1 MPSMTTCVRLFSIT
15 LFGYCALLA
24 SSALAAAPPE
34 DATPLDEA
42 APPAAPEDEA
52 EAEADSEPASDDSDE
67 PAEGSASGSASVAI
81 EGPAVAPQPIEPE
94 SEPAVDKAS
103 LPWRYRV
110 GIVAQTRERN
120 RNDIPWIKRWA
131 PERLMTELG
140 VFGGVLFPAENHD
153 FYDPGTGY
161 KPLWVSAGGLG
172 LRAAFFPERFI
183 GVEAEGGAFLGHTR
197 TSDNDPVVLWNARG
211 HVVAQL
217 PWWNVTP
224 FVLVG
229 GGGVGVRAN
238 PFVLGT
244 DVDPSVHWG
253 GGVKVFLHRYVA
265 LRVEGRHVLAP
276 KQATQNSFTS
286 HGEFLAGLTFTL
298 GRAKPLPEPPPDP
311 DRDKDGFL
319 NDRDDCPDTPG
330 VSPDGCPA
338 RDSDKDGFVDTEDA
352 CIYEA
357 GVEPDGC
364 PIRDQD
370 RDGIP
375 DATDKC
381 IDRPETDNGFED
393 EDGCPDEIPEEVR
406 EFSGVIEGIEFDR
419 DSTEITE
426 RSKPTL
432 DRALKVLT
440 DYPDIRIEIVG
451 HTDNEGTTEY
461 NLELSQGRADS
472 VKNYFVAGGV
482 DESRIQTRG
491 AGEKEPLASNDS
503 EEGRAKNRRT
513 EFKILKVN
521 RAQ

>member
-1 MPSMTTCVRLFSIT
+1 MMPSMTTCARLFSIT
-15 LFGYCALLA
+15 LFGHCALLA
-24 SSALAAAPPE
+24 SSALAAAPP
-34 DATPLDEA
+34 A
-42 APPAAPEDEA
+42 
-52 EAEADSEPASDDSDE
+52 EPASEDAAAD
-67 PAEGSASGSASVAI
+67 ASGSASVAV
-81 EGPAVAPQPIEPE
+81 EGPAIASATETEAETEPE
-94 SEPAVDKAS
+94 PEVDKAS

-120 RNDIPWIKRWA
+120 RRDIPWIKRWA
-131 PERLMTELG
+131 PERLMTEIG

-153 FYDPGTGY
+153 FYNPNSGY
-161 KPLWVSAGGLG
+161 KPLWVSNGGLG

-183 GVEAEGGAFLGHTR
+183 GVEAEGGAFLGHVR

-238 PFVLGT
+238 EFVLGN

-265 LRVEGRHVLAP
+265 LRVEGRHVVGP

-319 NDRDDCPDTPG
+319 NERDDCPDTPG

-338 RDSDKDGFVDTEDA
+338 RDTDKDGFVDTEDA
-352 CIYEA
+352 CPYEA

-370 RDGIP
+370 GDGNP
-375 DATDKC
+375 DATDNC
-381 IDRPETDNGFED
+381 IDRPETDNGYQD

-406 EFSGVIEGIEFDR
+406 EFNGVIEGIEFDR

-440 DYPDIRIEIVG
+440 DYPDIRIEIIG

-461 NLELSQGRADS
+461 NLELSLGRADS
-472 VKNYFVAGGV
+472 VKRYFVAGGI
-482 DESRIQTRG
+482 DESRIETRG
-491 AGEKEPLASNDS
+491 AGEKEPIGSNDT
-503 EEGRAKNRRT
+503 EEGRAMNRRT
-513 EFKILKVN
+513 EFKILKDN
-521 RAQ
+521 RAE

>member
-1 MPSMTTCVRLFSIT
+1 MTTCARLLSI
-15 LFGYCALLA
+15 LMFGHCALLA

-34 DATPLDEA
+34 S
-42 APPAAPEDEA
+42 EA
-52 EAEADSEPASDDSDE
+52 EAQAEPAPSEDS
-67 PAEGSASGSASVAI
+67 AASASGSASGAI
-81 EGPAVAPQPIEPE
+81 EGPSIAPEPIEPE
-94 SEPAVDKAS
+94 PAQVDKAS

-110 GIVAQTRERN
+110 GIVAQTRERK
-120 RNDIPWIKRWA
+120 RKDIPWIKRWA
-131 PERLMTELG
+131 PERLMAEIG
-140 VFGGVLFPAENHD
+140 VFGGLLFPAENHD
-153 FYDPGTGY
+153 FYDPEAGF
-161 KPLWVSAGGLG
+161 KPLWISNGGLG

-183 GVEAEGGAFLGHTR
+183 GVEAEGGAFLGHVR
-197 TSDNDPVVLWNARG
+197 TNDNDPAVLWNARG

-229 GGGVGVRAN
+229 GGGVGVSSN
-238 PFVLGT
+238 QLVLGN
-244 DVDPSVHWG
+244 DVDPAMHWG
-253 GGVKVFLHRYVA
+253 GGVKFFLHRYIA

-276 KQATQNSFTS
+276 RQATQNSFSS

-311 DRDKDGFL
+311 DRDKDGFP
-319 NDRDDCPDTPG
+319 NERDDCPDTPG

-338 RDSDKDGFVDTEDA
+338 RDTDKDGFVDTEDA
-352 CIYEA
+352 CPYEA

-370 RDGIP
+370 GDGIP

-406 EFSGVIEGIEFDR
+406 EFSGVIEGIEFDH

-432 DRALKVLT
+432 DRALRVLT

-451 HTDNEGTTEY
+451 HTDNEGTAEY

-472 VKNYFVAGGV
+472 VKRYFVAGGV
-482 DESRIQTRG
+482 DESRLQTRG
-491 AGEKEPLASNDS
+491 AGQKEPIASNDT

-513 EFKILKVN
+513 EFKILEAS
-521 RAQ
+521 RAE